1 MNLKKIQAMPFA
13 PFHEESKVRWKV
25 TVKVKEPVV
34 DGERLLVVDFL
45 ENLSCTAYRRDMP
58 SFRIVCAK
66 KSKEV
71 KGINH
76 EGRIQQ
82 KVLNCF
88 STPMWWYNEYVLI
101 SPREEE
107 ALRRFLKAEK
117 TENHQMDNLCKWIK
131 QTRQEMKKRSM
142 EKRGELM
149 DEDYRLCPEALPE
162 GLIDYIRREVLPE
175 DRVII
180 YKRGNVNGICTV
192 CGTQVHA
199 RGRRFTQSAYATCP
213 NCGARVICVL
223 EDGCAFA
230 ANYIE
235 NIVAVQ
241 KGTDGETVFF
251 RQWLLHRDNS
261 ARWEHIEDFLQ
272 ETVRYAIR
280 GNKTAKWQKQGKE
293 SYYMRT
299 ERYELDEWTRWQDNR
314 IYDGSYFFYPTG
326 IEEALS
332 GTAMQYADLEGYLE
346 ERGHNKNPIYFLEYH
361 ARYPVIEFLWKAGY
375 QNIVHN
381 RIFGMDRENRNAI
394 LWERKKLKECFKFPL
409 RILKLMPP
417 EEWSLNDIQRVN
429 DLWEKYGGKVTD
441 TEIRLVLQS
450 KVDIQLWSR
459 ATTYANAGRILK
471 YIKNQTD
478 KRKEKNPDKRSISQN
493 DTAQAYRDYLQ
504 ECEQL
509 HLDLHDKEILF
520 PKDLTA
526 AHNRT
531 MEQVKFEKNKADQEK
546 FQKAV
551 EKLEKFAWGEGEFF
565 IRPAREQMELTAEG
579 KALHHCVGGYIKRMA
594 EGETAIFFLRKVS
607 EPDKPFYTLELQKKR
622 VIQCRTEHNASYDRK
637 PDVKKFVDMW
647 MEKVVKKGGKKKAK
661 EATA

>member
-1 MNLKKIQAMPFA
+1 MKLKKIQEMPFA
-13 PFHEESKVRWKV
+13 PFCEESNVRWKV
-25 TVKVKEPVV
+25 TVKEPVV

-45 ENLSCTAYRRDMP
+45 ENTACTSYPRDSP

-82 KVLNCF
+82 KVLDCF
-88 STPMWWYNEYVLI
+88 SGSMWWSKYVLI
-101 SPREEE
+101 SPREEK
-107 ALRRFLKAEK
+107 LLQRFLKSTA
-117 TENHQMDNLCKWIK
+117 TGNHQLDNLRRWVM
-131 QTRQEMKKRSM
+131 QTREYMKTKDRK
-142 EKRGELM
+142 ERGELM

-162 GLIDYIRREVLPE
+162 GMIDYIRREALPK

-199 RGRRFTQSAYATCP
+199 GGRLFTQSTRINCP
-213 NCGARVICVL
+213 NCGARVSCVL

-235 NIVAVQ
+235 NVVAVQ
-241 KGTDGETVFF
+241 KGTDGKTVFF
-251 RQWLLHRDNS
+251 RQWLLRRDHT

-280 GNKTAKWQKQGKE
+280 GEKTAKWQKQGKWN
-293 SYYMRT
+293 YYMKT
-299 ERYELDEWTRWQDNR
+299 ERYSLDDWTRWSDNR
-314 IYDGSYFFYPTG
+314 IYDGGYYFYTGG
-326 IEEALS
+326 IETALQ
-332 GTAMQYADLEGYLE
+332 GTAMQYADLDGYLAE
-346 ERGHNKNPIYFLEYH
+346 ERRNKNPIYFLEYH
-361 ARYPVIEFLWKAGY
+361 AKYPVIEFLWKAGY
-375 QNIVHN
+375 RNIVHN

-429 DLWEKYGGKVTD
+429 DLWERYGEKITD
-441 TEIRLVLQS
+441 TEIRLVLES

-459 ATTYANAGRILK
+459 ATAYASVGKILK
-471 YIKNQTD
+471 YIQKQTE
-478 KRKEKNPDKRSISQN
+478 KRKEEKGHTTYTPEGIIR
-493 DTAQAYRDYLQ
+493 AYRDYLR

-509 HLDLHDKEILF
+509 HFDLHDREILF
-520 PKDLTA
+520 PKDLVA
-526 AHNRT
+526 AHDRT
-531 MEQVKFEKNKADQEK
+531 MKQIAFEKNKADQEK

-551 EKLEKFAWGEGEFF
+551 EKLEKFAWSEGEFF
-565 IRPAREQMELTAEG
+565 IRPAREQMELMAEG

-594 EGETAIFFLRKVS
+594 EGETAIFFLRKAS

-622 VIQCRTEHNASYDRK
+622 VIQCRTEHNASYDRN

-647 MEKVVKKGGKKKAK
+647 MEKIVKKGEKKKDK
-661 EATA
+661 EAAA

>member
-25 TVKVKEPVV
+25 TVKEPVV

-375 QNIVHN
+375 RNIVHN

-551 EKLEKFAWGEGEFF
+551 EKLEKFAWSEGEFF
-565 IRPAREQMELTAEG
+565 IRPAREQMELMAEG
-579 KALHHCVGGYIKRMA
+579 KALHHCVGGYIRDMA

-622 VIQCRTEHNASYDRK
+622 VIQCRTEHNASYDRN
-637 PDVKKFVDMW
+637 PDVKNFVDMW
-647 MEKVVKKGGKKKAK
+647 MEKVVKKGGNKKAK
-661 EATA
+661 EAAA

>member
-1 MNLKKIQAMPFA
+1 MNLKKIKAMPFA
-13 PFHEESKVRWKV
+13 PFRRESMERWRV
-25 TVKVKEPVV
+25 TVKEPVV

-45 ENLSCTAYRRDMP
+45 ENTACNVYARNTP

-71 KGINH
+71 RGINH

-82 KVLNCF
+82 KVLDCF
-88 STPMWWYNEYVLI
+88 SGSMWWNGYVLI
-101 SPREEE
+101 SPREEK
-107 ALRRFLKAEK
+107 LLQRFLKS
-117 TENHQMDNLCKWIK
+117 TETGNHQLDNLQKWVA
-131 QTRQEMKKRSM
+131 QTREYMKKTDRK
-142 EKRGELM
+142 ERGELM

-162 GLIDYIRREVLPE
+162 GMIDYIRREVLPE

-180 YKRGNVNGICTV
+180 YKKGNVLGTCSV
-192 CGTQVHA
+192 CGANVYSKN
-199 RGRRFTQSAYATCP
+199 RRFMQGARVNCP
-213 NCGARVICVL
+213 NCGTRVSCVL
-223 EDGCAFA
+223 ENGSVFA

-251 RQWLLHRDNS
+251 RQWLLRRDNS

-272 ETVRYAIR
+272 ETARYAIR

-299 ERYELDEWTRWQDNR
+299 GRYELDEWTRWQDNR

-346 ERGHNKNPIYFLEYH
+346 EGGYRNAIYFLEYH
-361 ARYPVIEFLWKAGY
+361 AKYPVIEFLWKTGY
-375 QNIVHN
+375 RNIVHN

-417 EEWSLNDIQRVN
+417 KEWSLNDIQRVN
-429 DLWEKYGGKVTD
+429 DLWERYGGKITD
-441 TEIRLVLQS
+441 TEIQLVLES

-459 ATTYANAGRILK
+459 ATQYANAGRILK

-478 KRKEKNPDKRSISQN
+478 KREEKNPDRRIISQN

-509 HLDLHDKEILF
+509 HFDLHDKEILF

-531 MEQVKFEKNKADQEK
+531 MEQVKFERNKADQEK

-551 EKLEKFAWGEGEFF
+551 EKLEKFAWSEGEFF

-594 EGETAIFFLRKVS
+594 EGETAIFFLRKAN

-622 VIQCRTEHNASYDRK
+622 VIQCRTEHNASYDRN

-661 EATA
+661 EAAA

>member
-25 TVKVKEPVV
+25 TVKEPVV

-361 ARYPVIEFLWKAGY
+361 ARYLVIEFLWKAGY
-375 QNIVHN
+375 RNIVHN

-661 EATA
+661 EAAA

>member
-13 PFHEESKVRWKV
+13 PFCEESGVRWKV
-25 TVKVKEPVV
+25 TVMEPVV

-45 ENLSCTAYRRDMP
+45 ENTACNVYARNTP

-71 KGINH
+71 RGINH

-82 KVLNCF
+82 KVLDCF
-88 STPMWWYNEYVLI
+88 SGSMWWNGYILI

-142 EKRGELM
+142 EERGELM

-162 GLIDYIRREVLPE
+162 GLINYIRREVLPN

-199 RGRRFTQSAYATCP
+199 RGRRFVQGTRVNCP
-213 NCGARVICVL
+213 NCGTGVSCVL
-223 EDGCAFA
+223 ENGSAFA
-230 ANYIE
+230 SNYIE

-299 ERYELDEWTRWQDNR
+299 ERYELDEWTRWSDNR
-314 IYDGSYFFYPTG
+314 IYDGSYFFYTGG

-332 GTAMQYADLEGYLE
+332 GTAMQYADLDGYLAA
-346 ERGHNKNPIYFLEYH
+346 ERRNENPIYFLEYH
-361 ARYPVIEFLWKAGY
+361 AKYPVIEFLWKAGY
-375 QNIVHN
+375 RNIVHN

-394 LWERKKLKECFKFPL
+394 RWERKKLRECFKFPL

-459 ATTYANAGRILK
+459 ATAYASVGKILK
-471 YIKNQTD
+471 YIQKQTE
-478 KRKEKNPDKRSISQN
+478 KRKEEKGHTTYTLEGIIR
-493 DTAQAYRDYLQ
+493 AYRDYLR

-509 HLDLHDKEILF
+509 HFDLHDREILF
-520 PKDLTA
+520 PKDLVA
-526 AHNRT
+526 AHDRT
-531 MEQVKFEKNKADQEK
+531 MKQIAFEKNKADQEK

-551 EKLEKFAWGEGEFF
+551 EKLEKFAWSEGEFF

-579 KALHHCVGGYIKRMA
+579 KALHHCVGGYIRRMA

-661 EATA
+661 EAAA

>member
-13 PFHEESKVRWKV
+13 PFRRESMERWRV
-25 TVKVKEPVV
+25 TVKEPVV
-34 DGERLLVVDFL
+34 DGERMLVVDFL
-45 ENLSCTAYRRDMP
+45 ENTACVSYKRETP
-58 SFRIVCAK
+58 SFRIVCGK
-66 KSKEV
+66 KSGEV
-71 KGINH
+71 KGITH
-76 EGRIQQ
+76 EGKIQQ
-82 KVLNCF
+82 KVLDSF
-88 STPMWWYNEYVLI
+88 RRFAGEYAMI

-117 TENHQMDNLCKWIK
+117 TGNHQLDNLCTWVE

-142 EKRGELM
+142 GERGELM

-213 NCGARVICVL
+213 NCGARVICVR

-346 ERGHNKNPIYFLEYH
+346 EKGHNRNPIYFLEYH
-361 ARYPVIEFLWKAGY
+361 AKYPVMEFLWKAGY
-375 QNIVHN
+375 RNIVHN

-417 EEWSLNDIQRVN
+417 EEWKLDDVKRANCIWKN
-429 DLWEKYGGKVTD
+429 YGERIAD
-441 TEIRLVLQS
+441 TEIQTALQS
-450 KVDIQLWSR
+450 RLDVQSLTG
-459 ATTYANAGRILK
+459 AMPYAGIGRILK
-471 YIKNQTD
+471 YIQKQTE
-478 KRKEKNPDKRSISQN
+478 KRKGEER
-493 DTAQAYRDYLQ
+493 DTTYTPEGMIRTYRDYLQ

-509 HLDLHDKEILF
+509 HFDLHDREILF
-520 PKDLTA
+520 PKDLVA
-526 AHNRT
+526 AHDRT
-531 MEQVKFEKNKADQEK
+531 MKQIAFEKNKADQEK
-546 FQKAV
+546 FQKVV
-551 EKLEKFAWGEGEFF
+551 EKLEKFAWSEGEFF
-565 IRPAREQMELTAEG
+565 IRPAREQMEMTAEG
-579 KALHHCVGGYIKRMA
+579 KALHHCVGGYIRDMA
-594 EGETAIFFLRKVS
+594 EEKTAIFFLRKVS

-622 VIQCRTEHNASYDRK
+622 VIQCRTEHNASYDRN
-637 PDVKKFVDMW
+637 PDVKNFVDMW
-647 MEKVVKKGGKKKAK
+647 MEKVVKKGGNKKAK
-661 EATA
+661 EAAA

>member
-25 TVKVKEPVV
+25 TVKEPVV

-375 QNIVHN
+375 RNIVHN

-531 MEQVKFEKNKADQEK
+531 MEQVKFERNKADQEK

-551 EKLEKFAWGEGEFF
+551 EKLEKFAWSEGEFF

-594 EGETAIFFLRKVS
+594 EGETAIFFLRKAN
-607 EPDKPFYTLELQKKR
+607 EPDKPFYTLELQKQR
-622 VIQCRTEHNASYDRK
+622 VIQCRTEHNASYDRNT
-637 PDVKKFVDMW
+637 DVKKFVDMW

-661 EATA
+661 EAAA

>member
-25 TVKVKEPVV
+25 TVKEPVV

-117 TENHQMDNLCKWIK
+117 TGNHQLDNLCTWVE

-142 EKRGELM
+142 GERGELM

-162 GLIDYIRREVLPE
+162 GMIDYIRREVLPK

-192 CGTQVHA
+192 CGTQVRA
-199 RGRRFTQSAYATCP
+199 MGRRFTQSTRVNCP
-213 NCGARVICVL
+213 NCGARVSCVL

-261 ARWEHIEDFLQ
+261 ARWEHIENFLQ

-280 GNKTAKWQKQGKE
+280 GNKTAKWQKQGKD

-346 ERGHNKNPIYFLEYH
+346 EREHNKNPIYFLEYH

-375 QNIVHN
+375 RNIVHN

-622 VIQCRTEHNASYDRK
+622 VIQCRTEHNASYDRN
-637 PDVKKFVDMW
+637 PDVKNFVDMW
-647 MEKVVKKGGKKKAK
+647 MEKVVKKGGNKKAK
-661 EATA
+661 EAAA

>member
-25 TVKVKEPVV
+25 TVKEPVV

-117 TENHQMDNLCKWIK
+117 TRNHQLDNLCKWIE

-142 EKRGELM
+142 EERGELM

-162 GLIDYIRREVLPE
+162 GMIDYIRREVLPE

-180 YKRGNVNGICTV
+180 YKKGNVQGTCSV
-192 CGTQVHA
+192 CGRKVHA
-199 RGRRFTQSAYATCP
+199 RGRRFVQGTRVNCP
-213 NCGARVICVL
+213 NCGTGVSCVL
-223 EDGCAFA
+223 ENGSVFA
-230 ANYIE
+230 SNYIE

-375 QNIVHN
+375 RNIVHN

-526 AHNRT
+526 AHSRT

-661 EATA
+661 EAAA

>member
-25 TVKVKEPVV
+25 TVKEPVV

-375 QNIVHN
+375 RNIVHN

-526 AHNRT
+526 AHSRT

-551 EKLEKFAWGEGEFF
+551 EKLEKFAWSEGEFF

-622 VIQCRTEHNASYDRK
+622 VIQCRTEHNASYDRN
-637 PDVKKFVDMW
+637 PDVKNFVDMW
-647 MEKVVKKGGKKKAK
+647 MEKVVKKGGNKKAK
-661 EATA
+661 EAAA

>member
-13 PFHEESKVRWKV
+13 PFHEESGVRWRV
-25 TVKVKEPVV
+25 TVKEPVV

-58 SFRIVCAK
+58 SFRVVCAK

-82 KVLNCF
+82 KVLDCF

-101 SPREEE
+101 SPREEK
-107 ALRRFLKAEK
+107 LLQRFLKS
-117 TENHQMDNLCKWIK
+117 TETGNHQMDNLCTWIK

-142 EKRGELM
+142 EERGELM

-162 GLIDYIRREVLPE
+162 GMIDYIRREVLPE

-180 YKRGNVNGICTV
+180 YKKGNVQGTCSV
-192 CGTQVHA
+192 CGRKVHVI
-199 RGRRFTQSAYATCP
+199 GRRFVQGARVNCP
-213 NCGARVICVL
+213 NCGARVSCVL

-235 NIVAVQ
+235 NVVAVQ
-241 KGTDGETVFF
+241 KGTDGKTVFF
-251 RQWLLHRDNS
+251 RQWLLRRDHT

-280 GNKTAKWQKQGKE
+280 GAKTAKWQKQGKWN
-293 SYYMRT
+293 YYMKT
-299 ERYELDEWTRWQDNR
+299 ERYSLDDWTRWSDNR
-314 IYDGSYFFYPTG
+314 IYDGGYYFYTGG
-326 IEEALS
+326 IETALQ

-346 ERGHNKNPIYFLEYH
+346 EKRHNRNPIYFLEYH
-361 ARYPVIEFLWKAGY
+361 AKYPVIEFLWKTGY
-375 QNIVHN
+375 RNIVHN

-394 LWERKKLKECFKFPL
+394 LWERKKLKECFRFPL

-429 DLWEKYGGKVTD
+429 DLWERYGEKITD
-441 TEIRLVLQS
+441 TEIRLVLES

-459 ATTYANAGRILK
+459 ATAYASVGKILK
-471 YIKNQTD
+471 YIQKQTE
-478 KRKEKNPDKRSISQN
+478 KRKEENPDRRNVSKDESARI
-493 DTAQAYRDYLQ
+493 YRDYLR

-509 HLDLHDKEILF
+509 HFDLHDREILF

-531 MEQVKFEKNKADQEK
+531 MEQVKFERNKADQEK

-551 EKLEKFAWGEGEFF
+551 EKLEKFAWSEGEFF

-579 KALHHCVGGYIKRMA
+579 KALHHCVGGYIRDMA
-594 EGETAIFFLRKVS
+594 EEKTAIFFLRKAN

-622 VIQCRTEHNASYDRK
+622 VIQCRTEHNASYDRN
-637 PDVKKFVDMW
+637 PDVKNFVDMW

-661 EATA
+661 EAAA

>member
-25 TVKVKEPVV
+25 TVKEPVV

-82 KVLNCF
+82 KVLDCF
-88 STPMWWYNEYVLI
+88 SGSMWWNEYVLI
-101 SPREEE
+101 SPREEK
-107 ALRRFLKAEK
+107 LLQRFLKS
-117 TENHQMDNLCKWIK
+117 TGTRNHQLDNLWKWVM
-131 QTRQEMKKRSM
+131 QTREYMKTKDRK
-142 EKRGELM
+142 ERGELM
-149 DEDYRLCPEALPE
+149 DEDYRLCPEALP
-162 GLIDYIRREVLPE
+162 GGIIDYIRREVLPK

-199 RGRRFTQSAYATCP
+199 RGRRFVQGARANCP
-213 NCGARVICVL
+213 NCGARVSCVL
-223 EDGCAFA
+223 EDGSAFA

-235 NIVAVQ
+235 NVVAVQ
-241 KGTDGETVFF
+241 KGTDGKTVFF
-251 RQWLLHRDNS
+251 RQWLLRRDHT

-280 GNKTAKWQKQGKE
+280 GAKTAKWQKQGKWN
-293 SYYMRT
+293 YYMKT
-299 ERYELDEWTRWQDNR
+299 ERYSLDDWTRWSDNR
-314 IYDGSYFFYPTG
+314 IYDGGYYFYTGG
-326 IEEALS
+326 IETALS
-332 GTAMQYADLEGYLE
+332 GTAMQYADLDGYLAA
-346 ERGHNKNPIYFLEYH
+346 ERPNKNPIYFLEYH

-375 QNIVHN
+375 RNIVHN

-394 LWERKKLKECFKFPL
+394 LWERKKLKECFFFPL

-417 EEWSLNDIQRVN
+417 EKWKLDDVKRANY
-429 DLWEKYGGKVTD
+429 LWKNYGERITD
-441 TEIRLVLQS
+441 AEMQKVLQS
-450 KVDIQLWSR
+450 RLDVQSLTG
-459 ATTYANAGRILK
+459 AMPYAGIGRILK
-471 YIKNQTD
+471 YIKKQTD
-478 KRKEKNPDKRSISQN
+478 KRKEENSDKRSISQN
-493 DTAQAYRDYLQ
+493 DTARAYRDYLR

-509 HLDLHDKEILF
+509 HFDLHDREILF
-520 PKDLTA
+520 PKDLVA
-526 AHNRT
+526 AHDRT
-531 MEQVKFEKNKADQEK
+531 MKQIAFEKNKADQEK

-551 EKLEKFAWGEGEFF
+551 EKLEKFAWQKGGFL

-579 KALHHCVGGYIKRMA
+579 NALDHCVGGYISDMA
-594 EGETAIFFLRKVS
+594 EEKTAIFFIRKVN

-622 VIQCRTEHNASYDRK
+622 VIQCRTEHNASYDRN

-647 MEKVVKKGGKKKAK
+647 IEKVVKKGGNKKAK
-661 EATA
+661 EAAA

>member
-1 MNLKKIQAMPFA
+1 MNLKKIQAMLFA
-13 PFHEESKVRWKV
+13 PFRRESMERWRV
-25 TVKVKEPVV
+25 TVKEPVV
-34 DGERLLVVDFL
+34 DGERMLVVDFL
-45 ENLSCTAYRRDMP
+45 ENTACVSYKRETP
-58 SFRIVCAK
+58 SFRIVCGK
-66 KSKEV
+66 KSREV
-71 KGINH
+71 KGITH
-76 EGRIQQ
+76 EGKIQQ
-82 KVLNCF
+82 KVLDSF
-88 STPMWWYNEYVLI
+88 RRFAGEYAMI

-117 TENHQMDNLCKWIK
+117 TGNHQLDNLCTWVE

-142 EKRGELM
+142 GERGELM

-162 GLIDYIRREVLPE
+162 GMIDYIRRDVLPE

-180 YKRGNVNGICTV
+180 YKKGNVQGTCSV
-192 CGTQVHA
+192 CGRKVHA
-199 RGRRFTQSAYATCP
+199 RGRRFVQGTRVNCP
-213 NCGARVICVL
+213 NCGTGVSCVL

-241 KGTDGETVFF
+241 KGTDGKTVFF
-251 RQWLLHRDNS
+251 RQWLLRRDHT
-261 ARWEHIEDFLQ
+261 AQWEHIEDFLQ

-280 GNKTAKWQKQGKE
+280 GAKTAKWQKQGKWN
-293 SYYMRT
+293 YYMKT
-299 ERYELDEWTRWQDNR
+299 ERYSLDDWTRWSDNR
-314 IYDGSYFFYPTG
+314 IYDGGYYFYTGG
-326 IEEALS
+326 IETALQ

-346 ERGHNKNPIYFLEYH
+346 EGGYRNAIYFLEYH
-361 ARYPVIEFLWKAGY
+361 AKYPVIEFLWKTGY
-375 QNIVHN
+375 RNIVHN

-417 EEWSLNDIQRVN
+417 EEWKLDDVQRAN
-429 DLWEKYGGKVTD
+429 YLWKNYGERITD
-441 TEIRLVLQS
+441 AEMQTALQS
-450 KVDIQLWSR
+450 RTDVQNLTG
-459 ATTYANAGRILK
+459 AMPYAGIGKILK
-471 YIKNQTD
+471 YIQKQTE
-478 KRKEKNPDKRSISQN
+478 KRKEEKGHTTYTPEGIIR
-493 DTAQAYRDYLQ
+493 AYRDYLR

-509 HLDLHDKEILF
+509 HFDLHDKEILF

-526 AHNRT
+526 AHART
-531 MEQVKFEKNKADQEK
+531 MAQVEFEKNKADQEK
-546 FQKAV
+546 FRKAV
-551 EKLEKFAWGEGEFF
+551 EKLEKFAWSEGEFF

-622 VIQCRTEHNASYDRK
+622 VIQCRTEHNASYDRN
-637 PDVKKFVDMW
+637 PDVKNFVDMW

-661 EATA
+661 EAAA

>member
-13 PFHEESKVRWKV
+13 PFHEESRVRWKV
-25 TVKVKEPVV
+25 TVKEPVV

-45 ENLSCTAYRRDMP
+45 KNTAYNVYARNTP

-71 KGINH
+71 KGITH
-76 EGRIQQ
+76 EGKVQQ
-82 KVLNCF
+82 KVLDSF
-88 STPMWWYNEYVLI
+88 RRFTGEYAMI

-117 TENHQMDNLCKWIK
+117 TGNHQLDNLCKWVE

-142 EKRGELM
+142 EERGELM
-149 DEDYRLCPEALPE
+149 DEDYRLCPEALP
-162 GLIDYIRREVLPE
+162 GGMIDYIRREVLPK

-180 YKRGNVNGICTV
+180 YKKGNVQGTCSV
-192 CGTQVHA
+192 CGRKVHA
-199 RGRRFTQSAYATCP
+199 RGRRFVQGTRVNCP
-213 NCGARVICVL
+213 NCGTGVSCVL
-223 EDGCAFA
+223 ENGSVFA
-230 ANYIE
+230 SNYIE

-241 KGTDGETVFF
+241 KGTDGKTVFF

-280 GNKTAKWQKQGKE
+280 RNKTAKWQKQGKE

-314 IYDGSYFFYPTG
+314 IYDGSYFFYTGG

-346 ERGHNKNPIYFLEYH
+346 EGGYRNAIYFLEYH
-361 ARYPVIEFLWKAGY
+361 AKYPVIEFLWKTGY
-375 QNIVHN
+375 RNIVHN

-394 LWERKKLKECFKFPL
+394 LWEREKLKECFKFPL

-417 EEWSLNDIQRVN
+417 EEWKLDDVQRAN
-429 DLWEKYGGKVTD
+429 YLWKNYGERITD
-441 TEIRLVLQS
+441 AEMQTALQS
-450 KVDIQLWSR
+450 RTDVQSLTG
-459 ATTYANAGRILK
+459 AMPYAGIGKILK
-471 YIKNQTD
+471 YIQKQTE
-478 KRKEKNPDKRSISQN
+478 KRKGEER
-493 DTAQAYRDYLQ
+493 DTTYTPEGIIRAYRDYLQ

-551 EKLEKFAWGEGEFF
+551 EKLENFAWSEGEFF

-622 VIQCRTEHNASYDRK
+622 VIQCRTEHNASYDRN
-637 PDVKKFVDMW
+637 PDVKNFVDMW
-647 MEKVVKKGGKKKAK
+647 MEKVVKKGGNKKAK
-661 EATA
+661 EAAA

>member
-25 TVKVKEPVV
+25 TVKEPVV

-375 QNIVHN
+375 RNIVHN

-441 TEIRLVLQS
+441 TEIRLVLES

-551 EKLEKFAWGEGEFF
+551 EKLEKFAWSEGEFF

-622 VIQCRTEHNASYDRK
+622 VIQCRTEHNASYDRNQ
-637 PDVKKFVDMW
+637 DVKNFVDMW

-661 EATA
+661 EAAA

>member
-13 PFHEESKVRWKV
+13 PFCEESGVRWKV
-25 TVKVKEPVV
+25 TVKEPVA

-58 SFRIVCAK
+58 SFRVVCAK

-82 KVLNCF
+82 KVLDCF

-101 SPREEE
+101 SPREEK
-107 ALRRFLKAEK
+107 LLQRFLKS
-117 TENHQMDNLCKWIK
+117 TETGNHQMDNLCTWIK

-142 EKRGELM
+142 EERGELM

-162 GLIDYIRREVLPE
+162 GMIDYIRRDVLPE

-180 YKRGNVNGICTV
+180 YKKGNVQGTCSV
-192 CGTQVHA
+192 CGRKVHA
-199 RGRRFTQSAYATCP
+199 RDRRFVQGTRVNCP
-213 NCGARVICVL
+213 SCGTRVSCVL
-223 EDGCAFA
+223 ENGSVFA
-230 ANYIE
+230 SNYIE

-272 ETVRYAIR
+272 ETARYAIR

-314 IYDGSYFFYPTG
+314 IYDGSYFFYPGG

-346 ERGHNKNPIYFLEYH
+346 EKRHNRNSIYFLEYH
-361 ARYPVIEFLWKAGY
+361 AKYPVIEFLWKAGY
-375 QNIVHN
+375 RNIVHN

-394 LWERKKLKECFKFPL
+394 LWERKKLKECFRFPL
-409 RILKLMPP
+409 RILRLMPP

-429 DLWEKYGGKVTD
+429 DLWERYGGKITD
-441 TEIRLVLQS
+441 TEIQLVLES
-450 KVDIQLWSR
+450 KVDIQLWSG
-459 ATTYANAGRILK
+459 ATPYANAGRILK

-478 KRKEKNPDKRSISQN
+478 KREEKNPDRRIISQN
-493 DTAQAYRDYLQ
+493 DTARVYRDYLQ

-509 HLDLHDKEILF
+509 HIDLQDKEILF

-551 EKLEKFAWGEGEFF
+551 EKLENFAWSEGEFF

-579 KALHHCVGGYIKRMA
+579 KALHHCVGGYIRRMA
-594 EGETAIFFLRKVS
+594 EGETAIFFLRKAN
-607 EPDKPFYTLELQKKR
+607 EPDRPFYTLELQKKR
-622 VIQCRTEHNASYDRK
+622 VIQCRTEHNASYDRN
-637 PDVKKFVDMW
+637 PDVKNFVDMW

-661 EATA
+661 EAAA

>member
-25 TVKVKEPVV
+25 TVKEPVV

-45 ENLSCTAYRRDMP
+45 ENLSCTAYRRDVP

-375 QNIVHN
+375 RNIVHN

-579 KALHHCVGGYIKRMA
+579 KALHHCVGGYIRDMA
-594 EGETAIFFLRKVS
+594 EEKTAIFFLRKAN

-622 VIQCRTEHNASYDRK
+622 VIQCRTEHNASYDRN
-637 PDVKKFVDMW
+637 PDVKNFVDMW

-661 EATA
+661 EAAA

>member
-1 MNLKKIQAMPFA
+1 MDLKKIQAMPFA
-13 PFHEESKVRWKV
+13 PFHEESGVRWKV
-25 TVKVKEPVV
+25 TVKEPVV

-375 QNIVHN
+375 RNIVHN

>member
-25 TVKVKEPVV
+25 TVKEPVV

-162 GLIDYIRREVLPE
+162 GMIDYIRREVLPE

-180 YKRGNVNGICTV
+180 YKKGNVLGTCSV
-192 CGTQVHA
+192 CGANVYSKN
-199 RGRRFTQSAYATCP
+199 RRFMQGARVNCP
-213 NCGARVICVL
+213 NCGTRVSCVL
-223 EDGCAFA
+223 ENGSVFA

-251 RQWLLHRDNS
+251 RQWLLRRDNS

-272 ETVRYAIR
+272 ETARYAIR

-299 ERYELDEWTRWQDNR
+299 GRYELDEWTRWQDNR
-314 IYDGSYFFYPTG
+314 IYDGSYFFYPGG

-346 ERGHNKNPIYFLEYH
+346 EGGYRNAIYFLEYH
-361 ARYPVIEFLWKAGY
+361 AKYPVIEFLWKTGY
-375 QNIVHN
+375 RNIVHN

-417 EEWSLNDIQRVN
+417 EEWKLDDVKRANY
-429 DLWEKYGGKVTD
+429 LWKNYGERITD
-441 TEIRLVLQS
+441 AEMRMALQS
-450 KVDIQLWSR
+450 RTDVQSLTG
-459 ATTYANAGRILK
+459 AMPYAGIGKILK
-471 YIKNQTD
+471 YIQKQTE
-478 KRKEKNPDKRSISQN
+478 KRKEEKGHTTYTPEGIIR
-493 DTAQAYRDYLQ
+493 AYRDYLR

-509 HLDLHDKEILF
+509 HFDLHDKEILF

-526 AHNRT
+526 AHART
-531 MEQVKFEKNKADQEK
+531 MAQVEFEKNKADQEK
-546 FQKAV
+546 FRKAV
-551 EKLEKFAWGEGEFF
+551 EKLEKFAWSEGEFF

-594 EGETAIFFLRKVS
+594 EGETAIFFLRKAN

-622 VIQCRTEHNASYDRK
+622 VIQCRTEHNASYDRN
-637 PDVKKFVDMW
+637 PDVKNFVDMW
-647 MEKVVKKGGKKKAK
+647 MEKVVKKGGNKKAK
-661 EATA
+661 EAAA

>member
-13 PFHEESKVRWKV
+13 PFRRESMERWRV
-25 TVKVKEPVV
+25 TVKEPVV
-34 DGERLLVVDFL
+34 DGERMLVVDFL
-45 ENLSCTAYRRDMP
+45 ENTACVSYKRETP
-58 SFRIVCAK
+58 SFRIVCGK
-66 KSKEV
+66 KSREV
-71 KGINH
+71 KGITH
-76 EGRIQQ
+76 EGKIQQ
-82 KVLNCF
+82 KVLDSF
-88 STPMWWYNEYVLI
+88 RRFAGEYAMI

-117 TENHQMDNLCKWIK
+117 TGNHQLDNLCTWVE

-162 GLIDYIRREVLPE
+162 GMIDYIRREVLPK

-192 CGTQVHA
+192 CGTQVRA
-199 RGRRFTQSAYATCP
+199 MGRRFTQSTRVNCP
-213 NCGARVICVL
+213 NCGTGVSCVL
-223 EDGCAFA
+223 ENGSVFA
-230 ANYIE
+230 SNYIE

-241 KGTDGETVFF
+241 KGTDGKTVFF

-261 ARWEHIEDFLQ
+261 ARWEHIENFLQ

-314 IYDGSYFFYPTG
+314 IYDGSYFFYTGG

-375 QNIVHN
+375 RNIVHS
-381 RIFGMDRENRNAI
+381 RVFGMSKENRNAI

-417 EEWSLNDIQRVN
+417 EEWKLDDVKRANY
-429 DLWEKYGGKVTD
+429 LWKNYGERITD
-441 TEIRLVLQS
+441 AEMRMALQS
-450 KVDIQLWSR
+450 RTDVQSLTG
-459 ATTYANAGRILK
+459 AMPYAGIGKILK
-471 YIKNQTD
+471 YIQKQTE
-478 KRKEKNPDKRSISQN
+478 KRKGEER
-493 DTAQAYRDYLQ
+493 DTTYTPEGMIRTYRDYLR

-509 HLDLHDKEILF
+509 HFDLHDREILF
-520 PKDLTA
+520 PKDLVA
-526 AHNRT
+526 AHDRT
-531 MEQVKFEKNKADQEK
+531 MKQIAFEKNKADREK

-551 EKLEKFAWGEGEFF
+551 EKLEKFAWSEGEFF

-594 EGETAIFFLRKVS
+594 EGETAIFFLRKAN
-607 EPDKPFYTLELQKKR
+607 EPDKPFYTLELQKQR
-622 VIQCRTEHNASYDRK
+622 VIQCRTEHNASYDRNT
-637 PDVKKFVDMW
+637 DVKKFVDMW

-661 EATA
+661 EAAA

>member
-13 PFHEESKVRWKV
+13 PFCEESGVRWKV
-25 TVKVKEPVV
+25 TVKEPVV

-45 ENLSCTAYRRDMP
+45 ENTACVSYKRETP
-58 SFRIVCAK
+58 SFRIVCGK
-66 KSKEV
+66 KSREV
-71 KGINH
+71 KGITH
-76 EGRIQQ
+76 EGKIQQ
-82 KVLNCF
+82 KVLDSF
-88 STPMWWYNEYVLI
+88 RRFAGEYAMI

-117 TENHQMDNLCKWIK
+117 TRNHQLDNLYTWIK

-142 EKRGELM
+142 EERGELM
-149 DEDYRLCPEALPE
+149 DEDYRLCPEALPK
-162 GLIDYIRREVLPE
+162 GLIDYIRREVLPK

-192 CGTQVHA
+192 CGTQVRA
-199 RGRRFTQSAYATCP
+199 MGRRFTQSAYATCP
-213 NCGARVICVL
+213 NCGARVSCVL
-223 EDGCAFA
+223 EDGCSFA

-241 KGTDGETVFF
+241 KGTDGKTVFF
-251 RQWLLHRDNS
+251 RQWLLRRDHT

-280 GNKTAKWQKQGKE
+280 GAKTAKWQKEGKWN
-293 SYYMRT
+293 YYMKT
-299 ERYELDEWTRWQDNR
+299 ERYELDEWTRWSDNR

-375 QNIVHN
+375 RNIVHN

-417 EEWSLNDIQRVN
+417 EEWKLDDVQRAN
-429 DLWEKYGGKVTD
+429 YLWKNYGERITD
-441 TEIRLVLQS
+441 AEMRMALQS
-450 KVDIQLWSR
+450 RTDVQNLTG
-459 ATTYANAGRILK
+459 AMPYAGIGKILK
-471 YIKNQTD
+471 YIQKQTE
-478 KRKEKNPDKRSISQN
+478 KRKEEKGHTTYTLEGIIR
-493 DTAQAYRDYLQ
+493 AYRDYLR

-509 HLDLHDKEILF
+509 HFDLHDREILF
-520 PKDLTA
+520 PKDLVA
-526 AHNRT
+526 AHDRT
-531 MEQVKFEKNKADQEK
+531 MEQVEFEKNKADQEK

-551 EKLEKFAWGEGEFF
+551 EKLEKFAWSEGDFF

-579 KALHHCVGGYIKRMA
+579 KALHHCVGGYIRDMA

-622 VIQCRTEHNASYDRK
+622 VIQCRTEHNASYDRN
-637 PDVKKFVDMW
+637 PDVKNFVDMW
-647 MEKVVKKGGKKKAK
+647 MEKVVKKGGNKKAK
-661 EATA
+661 EAAA

>member
-13 PFHEESKVRWKV
+13 PFCEESGVRWKV
-25 TVKVKEPVV
+25 TVKEPVV

-45 ENLSCTAYRRDMP
+45 ENTACNVYARNTP

-71 KGINH
+71 RGINH

-82 KVLNCF
+82 KVLDCF
-88 STPMWWYNEYVLI
+88 SGSMWWNGYVLI
-101 SPREEE
+101 SPREKK
-107 ALRRFLKAEK
+107 LLQRFLKS
-117 TENHQMDNLCKWIK
+117 TETGNHQLDNLWKWVM
-131 QTRQEMKKRSM
+131 QTREYMKTKDRK
-142 EKRGELM
+142 ERGELM

-162 GLIDYIRREVLPE
+162 GMIDYIRRDVLPE

-180 YKRGNVNGICTV
+180 YKKGNVHGICTV
-192 CGTQVHA
+192 CGTQVRA
-199 RGRRFTQSAYATCP
+199 RDRRFKQGAYATCP
-213 NCGARVICVL
+213 NCGARVPCVL
-223 EDGCAFA
+223 ENGSVFA
-230 ANYIE
+230 SNYIE

-261 ARWEHIEDFLQ
+261 ARWEDIEDFLQ

-299 ERYELDEWTRWQDNR
+299 ERYELDEWTRWSDNR
-314 IYDGSYFFYPTG
+314 IYDGGYYFYTGG

-332 GTAMQYADLEGYLE
+332 GTAMQYADLDGYLAA
-346 ERGHNKNPIYFLEYH
+346 ERHNKNPIYFLEYH
-361 ARYPVIEFLWKAGY
+361 AKYPVIEFLWKAGY
-375 QNIVHN
+375 RNIVHN
-381 RIFGMDRENRNAI
+381 RIFGMSKENRNAI
-394 LWERKKLKECFKFPL
+394 RWERKKLKDCFKFPL

-417 EEWSLNDIQRVN
+417 EEWNLNDIQRVN
-429 DLWEKYGGKVTD
+429 DLWERYGGKITD
-441 TEIRLVLQS
+441 TEIQLVLES
-450 KVDIQLWSR
+450 KVDIQLWSG
-459 ATTYANAGRILK
+459 ATPYANAGRILK

-478 KRKEKNPDKRSISQN
+478 KREEKNPDRRIISQN
-493 DTAQAYRDYLQ
+493 DTARVYRDYLQ

-509 HLDLHDKEILF
+509 RIDLQDKEILF

-551 EKLEKFAWGEGEFF
+551 EKLEKFAWSEGEFF

-579 KALHHCVGGYIKRMA
+579 KALHHCVGGYIRRMA

-637 PDVKKFVDMW
+637 PDVKNFVDVW
-647 MEKVVKKGGKKKAK
+647 MEKVVKKGGNKKVK
-661 EATA
+661 EAAA

>member
-13 PFHEESKVRWKV
+13 PFRRESMERWRV
-25 TVKVKEPVV
+25 TVKEPVV

-346 ERGHNKNPIYFLEYH
+346 ERGHNKNPIYFLEYN

-375 QNIVHN
+375 RNIVHS
-381 RIFGMDRENRNAI
+381 RVFGMSKENRNAI

-417 EEWSLNDIQRVN
+417 EEWKLDDVKRANY
-429 DLWEKYGGKVTD
+429 LWKNYGERITD
-441 TEIRLVLQS
+441 AEMRMALQS
-450 KVDIQLWSR
+450 RTDVQSLTG
-459 ATTYANAGRILK
+459 AMPYAGIGKILK
-471 YIKNQTD
+471 YIQKQTE
-478 KRKEKNPDKRSISQN
+478 KRKE
-493 DTAQAYRDYLQ
+493 
-504 ECEQL
+504 E
-509 HLDLHDKEILF
+509 
-520 PKDLTA
+520 KD
-526 AHNRT
+526 
-531 MEQVKFEKNKADQEK
+531 
-546 FQKAV
+546 
-551 EKLEKFAWGEGEFF
+551 
-565 IRPAREQMELTAEG
+565 
-579 KALHHCVGGYIKRMA
+579 
-594 EGETAIFFLRKVS
+594 
-607 EPDKPFYTLELQKKR
+607 
-622 VIQCRTEHNASYDRK
+622 
-637 PDVKKFVDMW
+637 
-647 MEKVVKKGGKKKAK
+647 
-661 EATA
+661 

>member
-13 PFHEESKVRWKV
+13 PFRRESMERWRV
-25 TVKVKEPVV
+25 TVKEPVV
-34 DGERLLVVDFL
+34 DGERMLVVDFL
-45 ENLSCTAYRRDMP
+45 ENTACVSYKRETP

-66 KSKEV
+66 KSREV
-71 KGINH
+71 KGITH
-76 EGRIQQ
+76 EGKIQQ
-82 KVLNCF
+82 KVLDSF
-88 STPMWWYNEYVLI
+88 RRFAGEYVMI

-117 TENHQMDNLCKWIK
+117 TGNHQLDNLCKWIE

-142 EKRGELM
+142 EERGELM

-162 GLIDYIRREVLPE
+162 GLINYIRREVLPK

-180 YKRGNVNGICTV
+180 YKKGNVNGICTV
-192 CGTQVHA
+192 CGTQVRA

-213 NCGARVICVL
+213 NCGARVSCVP

-241 KGTDGETVFF
+241 KGTDGKTVFF
-251 RQWLLHRDNS
+251 RQWLLRRDHT
-261 ARWEHIEDFLQ
+261 ARWEHIEDFLH

-280 GNKTAKWQKQGKE
+280 GAKTAKWQKQGKWN
-293 SYYMRT
+293 YYMKT
-299 ERYELDEWTRWQDNR
+299 ERYELDEWTRWSDNR
-314 IYDGSYFFYPTG
+314 IYDGGYYFYTGG

-346 ERGHNKNPIYFLEYH
+346 ERGHNRNPIYFLEYH
-361 ARYPVIEFLWKAGY
+361 AKYPVIEFLWKAGY
-375 QNIVHN
+375 RNIVHN

-417 EEWSLNDIQRVN
+417 EEWKLDDVQRAN
-429 DLWEKYGGKVTD
+429 YLWKNYGERITD
-441 TEIRLVLQS
+441 AEMRMALQS
-450 KVDIQLWSR
+450 RTDVQNLTG
-459 ATTYANAGRILK
+459 AMPYAGIGKILK
-471 YIKNQTD
+471 YIQKQTE
-478 KRKEKNPDKRSISQN
+478 KRKEEKGHTTYTLEGIIR
-493 DTAQAYRDYLQ
+493 AYRDYLR

-509 HLDLHDKEILF
+509 HFDLHDREILF
-520 PKDLTA
+520 PKDLVA
-526 AHNRT
+526 AHDRT
-531 MEQVKFEKNKADQEK
+531 MEQVEFEKNKADQEK

-551 EKLEKFAWGEGEFF
+551 EKLEKFAWSEGEFF

-579 KALHHCVGGYIKRMA
+579 KDLHHCVGGYIRDMA

-647 MEKVVKKGGKKKAK
+647 MEKVVKKGGNKKAK
-661 EATA
+661 EAAA

>member
-25 TVKVKEPVV
+25 TVKEPVV

-361 ARYPVIEFLWKAGY
+361 ARYLVIEFLWKAGY
-375 QNIVHN
+375 RNIVHN

-579 KALHHCVGGYIKRMA
+579 KALHHCVGGYIRDMA
-594 EGETAIFFLRKVS
+594 EEKTAIFFLRKAN

-622 VIQCRTEHNASYDRK
+622 VIQCRTEHNASYDRN
-637 PDVKKFVDMW
+637 PDVKNFVDMW

-661 EATA
+661 EAAA

>member
-25 TVKVKEPVV
+25 TVKEPVV

-58 SFRIVCAK
+58 SFRIVCAE

-375 QNIVHN
+375 RNIVHN

>member
-25 TVKVKEPVV
+25 TVKEPVV

-192 CGTQVHA
+192 CGTQVRA
-199 RGRRFTQSAYATCP
+199 MGRRFTQSTRVNCP
-213 NCGARVICVL
+213 NCGARVSCVL

-375 QNIVHN
+375 RNIVHN

-622 VIQCRTEHNASYDRK
+622 VIQCRTEHNASYDRN
-637 PDVKKFVDMW
+637 PDVKNFVDMW
-647 MEKVVKKGGKKKAK
+647 MEKVVKKGGNKKAK
-661 EATA
+661 EAAA

>member
-13 PFHEESKVRWKV
+13 PFRRESMERWRV
-25 TVKVKEPVV
+25 TVKEPVV
-34 DGERLLVVDFL
+34 DGERMLVVDFL
-45 ENLSCTAYRRDMP
+45 ENTACVSYKRETP
-58 SFRIVCAK
+58 SFRIVCGK
-66 KSKEV
+66 KSGEV
-71 KGINH
+71 KGITH
-76 EGRIQQ
+76 EGKIQQ
-82 KVLNCF
+82 KVLDSF
-88 STPMWWYNEYVLI
+88 RRFAGEYAMI

-117 TENHQMDNLCKWIK
+117 TGNHQLDNLCTWVE

-142 EKRGELM
+142 GERGELM

-346 ERGHNKNPIYFLEYH
+346 EKGHNRNPIYFLEYH
-361 ARYPVIEFLWKAGY
+361 AKYPVMEFLWKAGY
-375 QNIVHN
+375 RNIVHN

-417 EEWSLNDIQRVN
+417 EEWKLDDVKRANCIWKN
-429 DLWEKYGGKVTD
+429 YGERIAD
-441 TEIRLVLQS
+441 TEIQTALQS
-450 KVDIQLWSR
+450 RLDVQSLTG
-459 ATTYANAGRILK
+459 AMPYAGIGRILK
-471 YIKNQTD
+471 YIQKQTE
-478 KRKEKNPDKRSISQN
+478 KRKGEER
-493 DTAQAYRDYLQ
+493 DTTYTPEGMIRTYRDYLQ

-509 HLDLHDKEILF
+509 HFDLHDREILF
-520 PKDLTA
+520 PKDLVA
-526 AHNRT
+526 AHDRT
-531 MEQVKFEKNKADQEK
+531 MKQIAFEKNKADQEK
-546 FQKAV
+546 FQKVV
-551 EKLEKFAWGEGEFF
+551 EKLEKFAWSEGEFF
-565 IRPAREQMELTAEG
+565 IRPAREQMEMTAEG
-579 KALHHCVGGYIKRMA
+579 KALHHCVGGYIRDMA
-594 EGETAIFFLRKVS
+594 EEKTAIFFLRKVS

-622 VIQCRTEHNASYDRK
+622 VIQCRTEHNASYDRN
-637 PDVKKFVDMW
+637 PDVKNFVDMW
-647 MEKVVKKGGKKKAK
+647 MEKVVKKGGNKKAK
-661 EATA
+661 EAAA

>member
-13 PFHEESKVRWKV
+13 PFCEESGVRWKV
-25 TVKVKEPVV
+25 TVKEPVV

-45 ENLSCTAYRRDMP
+45 ENTACVSYKRETP
-58 SFRIVCAK
+58 SFRIVCGK
-66 KSKEV
+66 KSREV
-71 KGINH
+71 KGITH
-76 EGRIQQ
+76 EGKIQQ
-82 KVLNCF
+82 KVLDSF
-88 STPMWWYNEYVLI
+88 RRFAGEYAMI

-117 TENHQMDNLCKWIK
+117 TRNHQLDNLYTWIK

-142 EKRGELM
+142 EERGELM
-149 DEDYRLCPEALPE
+149 DEDYRLCPEALPK
-162 GLIDYIRREVLPE
+162 GLIDYIRREVLPK

-192 CGTQVHA
+192 CGTQVRA
-199 RGRRFTQSAYATCP
+199 MGRRFTQSAYATCP
-213 NCGARVICVL
+213 NCGARVSCVL
-223 EDGCAFA
+223 ENGCSFA

-375 QNIVHN
+375 RNIVHN

-417 EEWSLNDIQRVN
+417 EEWKLDDVQRAN
-429 DLWEKYGGKVTD
+429 YLWKNYGERITD
-441 TEIRLVLQS
+441 AEMRMALQS
-450 KVDIQLWSR
+450 RTDVQNLTG
-459 ATTYANAGRILK
+459 AMPYAGIGKILK
-471 YIKNQTD
+471 YIQKQTE
-478 KRKEKNPDKRSISQN
+478 KRKEEKGHTTYTLEGIIR
-493 DTAQAYRDYLQ
+493 AYRDYLR

-509 HLDLHDKEILF
+509 HFDLHDREILF
-520 PKDLTA
+520 PKDLVA
-526 AHNRT
+526 AHDRT
-531 MEQVKFEKNKADQEK
+531 MEQVEFEKNKADQEK

-551 EKLEKFAWGEGEFF
+551 EKLEKFAWSEGEFF

-579 KALHHCVGGYIKRMA
+579 KALHHCVGGYIRDMA

-637 PDVKKFVDMW
+637 PDVKNFVDMW

-661 EATA
+661 EAAA

>member
-13 PFHEESKVRWKV
+13 PFRRESMERWRV
-25 TVKVKEPVV
+25 TVKEPVV
-34 DGERLLVVDFL
+34 DGERMLVVDFL
-45 ENLSCTAYRRDMP
+45 ENTACVSYKRETP
-58 SFRIVCAK
+58 SFRIVCGK
-66 KSKEV
+66 KSREV
-71 KGINH
+71 KGITH
-76 EGRIQQ
+76 EGKIQQ
-82 KVLNCF
+82 KVLDSF
-88 STPMWWYNEYVLI
+88 RRFAGEYAMI

-117 TENHQMDNLCKWIK
+117 TGNHQLDNLYTWIK

-142 EKRGELM
+142 EERGELM

-162 GLIDYIRREVLPE
+162 GMIDYIRREVLPE

-180 YKRGNVNGICTV
+180 YKKGNVQGTCSV
-192 CGTQVHA
+192 CGRKVHA
-199 RGRRFTQSAYATCP
+199 RDRRFVQGTRVNCP
-213 NCGARVICVL
+213 NCGTGVSCVL
-223 EDGCAFA
+223 ENGSVFA
-230 ANYIE
+230 SNYIE

-241 KGTDGETVFF
+241 KGTDGKTVFF
-251 RQWLLHRDNS
+251 RQWLLRRDHT
-261 ARWEHIEDFLQ
+261 ARWEHIEDFLH

-280 GNKTAKWQKQGKE
+280 GAKTAKWQKQGKYT
-293 SYYMRT
+293 YYMRT
-299 ERYELDEWTRWQDNR
+299 ERYELDEWSRWSDNR
-314 IYDGSYFFYPTG
+314 IYDGGYYFYTGG

-332 GTAMQYADLEGYLE
+332 ETAMQYADLEGYLE
-346 ERGHNKNPIYFLEYH
+346 ERGHNRNPIYFLEYH
-361 ARYPVIEFLWKAGY
+361 AKYPVIEFLWKAGY
-375 QNIVHN
+375 RNIVHN
-381 RIFGMDRENRNAI
+381 RIFGMSKENRNAI
-394 LWERKKLKECFKFPL
+394 RWEQKKLRACFKFPL

-429 DLWEKYGGKVTD
+429 DLWERYGGKITD
-441 TEIRLVLQS
+441 TEIRLVLES

-459 ATTYANAGRILK
+459 ATAYASVGRILK
-471 YIKNQTD
+471 YIQKQTE
-478 KRKEKNPDKRSISQN
+478 KRKEENPDRRNVSKDESARI
-493 DTAQAYRDYLQ
+493 YRDYLQ

-551 EKLEKFAWGEGEFF
+551 EKLEKFAWSEGEFF
-565 IRPAREQMELTAEG
+565 IRPAREQMELMAEG

-647 MEKVVKKGGKKKAK
+647 MEKVVKSGGKKKAK
-661 EATA
+661 EAAA

>member
-13 PFHEESKVRWKV
+13 PFRRESMERWRV
-25 TVKVKEPVV
+25 TVKEPVV
-34 DGERLLVVDFL
+34 DGERMLVVDFL
-45 ENLSCTAYRRDMP
+45 ENTACVSYKRETP
-58 SFRIVCAK
+58 SFRIVCGK
-66 KSKEV
+66 KSREV

-375 QNIVHN
+375 RNIVHN

-622 VIQCRTEHNASYDRK
+622 VIQCRTEHNASYDRN
-637 PDVKKFVDMW
+637 PDVKNFVDMW
-647 MEKVVKKGGKKKAK
+647 MEKVVKKGGNKKAK
-661 EATA
+661 EAAA

>member
-25 TVKVKEPVV
+25 TVKEPVV

-375 QNIVHN
+375 RNIVHN
-381 RIFGMDRENRNAI
+381 RIFGMDR
-394 LWERKKLKECFKFPL
+394 
-409 RILKLMPP
+409 
-417 EEWSLNDIQRVN
+417 
-429 DLWEKYGGKVTD
+429 
-441 TEIRLVLQS
+441 
-450 KVDIQLWSR
+450 
-459 ATTYANAGRILK
+459 
-471 YIKNQTD
+471 
-478 KRKEKNPDKRSISQN
+478 
-493 DTAQAYRDYLQ
+493 
-504 ECEQL
+504 
-509 HLDLHDKEILF
+509 
-520 PKDLTA
+520 
-526 AHNRT
+526 
-531 MEQVKFEKNKADQEK
+531 
-546 FQKAV
+546 
-551 EKLEKFAWGEGEFF
+551 
-565 IRPAREQMELTAEG
+565 
-579 KALHHCVGGYIKRMA
+579 
-594 EGETAIFFLRKVS
+594 
-607 EPDKPFYTLELQKKR
+607 
-622 VIQCRTEHNASYDRK
+622 
-637 PDVKKFVDMW
+637 
-647 MEKVVKKGGKKKAK
+647 
-661 EATA
+661 